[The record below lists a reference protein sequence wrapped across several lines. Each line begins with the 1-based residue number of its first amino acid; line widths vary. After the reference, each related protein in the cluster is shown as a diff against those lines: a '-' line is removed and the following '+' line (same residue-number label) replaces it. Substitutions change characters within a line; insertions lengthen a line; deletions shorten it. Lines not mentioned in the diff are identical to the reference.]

1 MNGYELRH
9 KHPRNQRMRFWRKHC
24 GDCGDCG
31 QLQFTWNK
39 LRCEDICRS
48 NLFKTIIII
57 LTLKIAL
64 NMRVDSQQ
72 ESKNAVIHLFCSLF
86 VFYFTQHLSTFRV
99 CLLSS
104 NLSTSFSGAISLG
117 GGLLC
122 VGTSSMSF
130 PCSPYAITFWSL
142 LLSFSE
148 INSRKKN
155 YHFLIRPRIKGWV
168 FHWISRSTWVSHFR
182 IRLNPLTPKI
192 WLLILPC
199 GCYTFPCKLVMR
211 T

>member
-9 KHPRNQRMRFWRKHC
+9 KHPRNQRMRFWRKH
-24 GDCGDCG
+24 CGDCG

-148 INSRKKN
+148 INSRKKQIII
-155 YHFLIRPRIKGWV
+155 F
-168 FHWISRSTWVSHFR
+168 
-182 IRLNPLTPKI
+182 
-192 WLLILPC
+192 
-199 GCYTFPCKLVMR
+199 
-211 T
+211 

>member
-9 KHPRNQRMRFWRKHC
+9 KHPRNQRMWFWRKH
-24 GDCGDCG
+24 CGDCG

-48 NLFKTIIII
+48 NLFKTIIIM

-117 GGLLC
+117 SGLLC

-148 INSRKKN
+148 INSRKKQ
-155 YHFLIRPRIKGWV
+155 II
-168 FHWISRSTWVSHFR
+168 IS
-182 IRLNPLTPKI
+182 
-192 WLLILPC
+192 
-199 GCYTFPCKLVMR
+199 
-211 T
+211 